1 MSSPGARRRLRP
13 LVVAALCLAVA
24 VPALGP
30 ASPAAA
36 RVERGD
42 GDSGGGDSLFPQ
54 AGNGGYKVR
63 HYDLDLDY
71 APSSGVLVGQATIAM
86 RATQRLPSFTLDL
99 HRLRVLDI
107 EVAGADATWSRNGDE
122 LRVRPAD
129 ALAPGESRRVVV
141 DYRGNPDTI
150 VDPDGSSE
158 GWFDTDD
165 GAVSVNEPVGAMTWF
180 PVNNTLR
187 DKATYEV
194 SITVPHGKTAV
205 SNGNLV
211 RHETGP
217 GPTTW
222 VWRSPDQ
229 LASYLTTVAVGDFD
243 FIRGQAA
250 DGTPLLSFVDSGM
263 NGDATSRLR
272 PVMRFL
278 GTQFG
283 PYPFTTSGLII
294 DNASI
299 GYALEVQN
307 RPVFTSNPGDFLL
320 VHEIAHQ
327 WYGNSVTPQDWSDI
341 WLNEGFATY
350 AEWLWEGRTDPGAPQ
365 ENFDALCT
373 ERPSSN
379 LWNPPP
385 ADPGSAANLFDRSVY
400 DRGAMA
406 LQAMRQRIGGH
417 DFFAVLRGW
426 AEQVRQDN
434 GNTGDL
440 KALAEDV
447 SGRQLDNLF
456 RVWLREPGKPA
467 AC

>member
-1 MSSPGARRRLRP
+1 MTSPRTRRRLRP

-24 VPALGP
+24 VPALGT

-63 HYDLDLDY
+63 HYDLGLDY
-71 APSSGVLVGQATIAM
+71 SPGSDVLVGTATIAL
-86 RATQRLPSFTLDL
+86 RATQQLSSFTLDL

-107 EVAGADATWSRNGDE
+107 EVAGADATWSRNGNE

-129 ALAPGESRRVVV
+129 ALANGERRQVVV
-141 DYRGNPDTI
+141 RYRGKPDTI

-158 GWFDTDD
+158 GWFRTPD

-187 DKATYEV
+187 DKATNKV

-205 SNGNLV
+205 SNGDLA

-243 FIRGQAA
+243 FIRGQA
-250 DGTPLLSFVDSGM
+250 DGIPLLSFVDSGM
-263 NGDATSRLR
+263 NGEATSRLR

-278 GTQFG
+278 DTQFG
-283 PYPFTTSGLII
+283 PYPFHTSGLII
-294 DNASI
+294 DNANI

-350 AEWLWEGRTDPGAPQ
+350 AEWLWEGRTNPGAPQ
-365 ENFDALCT
+365 ENFDGLCT
-373 ERPSSN
+373 EPPSSN

-385 ADPGSAANLFDRSVY
+385 ADPGSAANLFERSVY

-406 LQAMRQRIGGH
+406 LQAMRQRIGGD
-417 DFFAVLRGW
+417 DFFEVLRSW
-426 AEQVRQDN
+426 AELQAQGN

-440 KALAEDV
+440 KALAENV